1 MVRWTAEALG
11 ALVAIIDYIE
21 AENPAAAFA
30 LGDRILTS
38 TETILADHP
47 HAGRPGRPGRV
58 EGTRE
63 LVVHP
68 SYLVAYRVKGDE
80 VQILTV
86 RHAARMWPSKF

>member
-1 MVRWTAEALG
+1 MMIRWTAEALG
-11 ALVAIIDYIE
+11 ALVTIIDYIE

-30 LGDRILTS
+30 LGDRILTA

-47 HAGRPGRPGRV
+47 HAGRPGRV

-68 SYLVAYRVKGDE
+68 SYLVAYRVRGGE